1 MAVDCFRF
9 FNFRTFDEV
18 DRLTIPEYHIL
29 IEANQLRY
37 VDKRLLIHEQ
47 AWANQMVKATTKVG
61 FSYESAFPT
70 FRDFY
75 DYDAEKEAVMS
86 GKAKVKEPKI
96 ERFARYMKKKG
107 GK

>member
-1 MAVDCFRF
+1 MDCFRF

-29 IEANQLRY
+29 IEAYQLRY

-47 AWANQMVKATTKVG
+47 AWANQMVKATKKVG
-61 FSYESAFPT
+61 SSYESAFRT

-75 DYDAEKEAVMS
+75 DYDAEKETVMS
-86 GKAKVKEPKI
+86 GKVKKTESKI
-96 ERFARYMKKKG
+96 ERFAKYMKKKG
-107 GK
+107 GE